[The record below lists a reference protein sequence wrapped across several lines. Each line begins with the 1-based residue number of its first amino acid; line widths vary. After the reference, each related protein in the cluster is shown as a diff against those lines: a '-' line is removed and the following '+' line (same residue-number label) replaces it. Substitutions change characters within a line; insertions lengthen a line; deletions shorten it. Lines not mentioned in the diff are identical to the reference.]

1 VLVETL
7 RLIFVMAAVLSANR
21 LISAYPKL
29 LGSLSSETAALV
41 VTALAAASAYIVGG
55 MFARLVERL
64 LKGAEDRV
72 ARRHASE
79 LVATTV
85 GLLIGAFVAAFVAW
99 PFLVF
104 VKPVYVGASVA
115 SIVALAI
122 MTFTTRLAVRKR
134 AELFGVLG
142 VAPMPQ
148 GISGGGCLLDSSAAI
163 DGRVLAL
170 FKAGLLPQPL
180 CVPAF
185 IIWEM
190 QGIADSADPLR
201 RRRGR
206 RGLDMLASLREAGVN
221 VRVLDED
228 PAATTDPDAKL
239 VVVARRRGLP
249 IVTSDSNLAKV
260 AELQG
265 VRVLNLHKLAELV
278 RPPVLPGETISLR
291 IVKAGRERGQ
301 GVGYLDD
308 GTMVV
313 VEGAARLIGDDLEV
327 EVTSLLTM
335 DTGRLLFGKVP
346 AVAAEPKTEDD
357 GPDETPTLREVR

>member
-1 VLVETL
+1 MLVEAI
-7 RLIFVMAAVLSANR
+7 RLIVVMAAVLSANR
-21 LISAYPKL
+21 LATANPGMF
-29 LGSLSSETAALV
+29 GSLSPQTTILLI
-41 VTALAAASAYIVGG
+41 TALGAAIGYILGG
-55 MFARLVERL
+55 IIARGVERL
-64 LKGAEDRV
+64 LTGAEERV

-79 LVATTV
+79 IVALTV
-85 GLLIGAFVAAFVAW
+85 GLLIGCFVAGLVSW
-99 PFLVF
+99 PLLVF
-104 VKPVYVGASVA
+104 VHPAYVGAS
-115 SIVALAI
+115 LAAFTSLI
-122 MTFTTRLAVRKR
+122 AITFTTRLAVRKR
-134 AELFGVLG
+134 VELFGVLG
-142 VAPMPQ
+142 VTPMPR
-148 GISGGGCLLDSSAAI
+148 GIAGGCLLDSSAAI

-170 FKAGLLPQPL
+170 YRAGLLPQPL

-265 VRVLNLHKLAELV
+265 VGVLNLHRLAELV
-278 RPPVLPGETISLR
+278 RPPVLPGETIGLR
-291 IVKAGRERGQ
+291 IVKTGRERGQ
-301 GVGYLDD
+301 GVGYLED

-313 VEGAARLIGDDLEV
+313 VEHAASRVGEDLEV
-327 EVTSLLTM
+327 EVTSILQQ
-335 DTGRLLFGKVP
+335 DTGRLLFGKIPGADVQP
-346 AVAAEPKTEDD
+346 DD
-357 GPDETPTLREVR
+357 PEGPSVVRELR